1 MSMQDTIRPN
11 PKEREDWPV
20 FLAEQ
25 VRRLSNKEFAAFVVA
40 LCEDNIGSNLQT
52 ALSYENL
59 DREFRKE

>member
-1 MSMQDTIRPN
+1 MQDTILPN

-25 VRRLSNKEFAAFVVA
+25 IRRLSTKEFAELVSV
-40 LCEDNIGSNLQT
+40 LCEDNMGSRLQA